1 MCVGHAAFTARQHR
15 PGLAS
20 SSHSFVERRISEPVE
35 HHHKFA
41 GLFCVL
47 LVGQFTIGMFGIE
60 CFVNGVQGVKPVAN
74 HHAAHPRFACD
85 SGESPVQFGCHVAW
99 FHLPAV
105 FLVHLERGSALLR
118 AQARVSVALRPI
130 KALPPARRRRCQRQQ
145 GWRKRRPKRQ
155 PSRMFRYFVYS
166 CSHRAALRCAV
177 TFFEISRQ

>member
-1 MCVGHAAFTARQHR
+1 MCVGHAAFTARPHR

-47 LVGQFTIGMFGIE
+47 LVGQFTIGIFGIE

-74 HHAAHPRFACD
+74 HHAAHPRVACD
-85 SGESPVQFGCHVAW
+85 SGESPVQFGCHVAC

-105 FLVHLERGSALLR
+105 VFGSSG
-118 AQARVSVALRPI
+118 ARVGALVSAGACQCGATPNKSIAARATPTM
-130 KALPPARRRRCQRQQ
+130 PTPARVA
-145 GWRKRRPKRQ
+145 KTTPKTPAFTNVPIFCLLMQ
-155 PSRMFRYFVYS
+155 PS
-166 CSHRAALRCAV
+166 CRASLRCY
-177 TFFEISRQ
+177 FF